1 MSSTASLALAARPR
15 ASTRVGDRVR
25 RRRPTRRALP
35 LGTSSPFPRRSPLDS
50 RRVPL
55 AAIFSVGDDAT
66 TPSSAASSSSS
77 PDDPLGALLSRVER
91 EGTPFAI
98 SDIADIHPDVVY
110 RFEPNIAPDGGALW
124 SCVGAR
130 AYASVAAR
138 FPRAEDDQLL
148 TCARV
153 VSRCSRVGP
162 LEVAVRWETSFI
174 PRKLEWLYRLG
185 EAWPGVEVTT
195 YDILDKMG
203 ELSRFS
209 WRGLAALFWRAATR
223 GEMRIP
229 AALVRGASILRFQ
242 TDEDDEDRRRR
253 DDRDRDRDR
262 VRSDEGDPNTLT
274 LNTPKPSPSPPRVRL
289 RAHDE
294 TVDLVRHVNAGD
306 VRNRRVARDALEFL
320 DARKPPD
327 TSLEAWDDAVE
338 DAVRWRDV
346 PGMGMFDVDGLEE
359 AEDRAEMYA
368 DAVAVMAFGVV
379 VLLVFGVGVGEWYLR
394 GLAHDRAMAQ
404 MLETGAF

>member
-25 RRRPTRRALP
+25 RRPIRRAHP
-35 LGTSSPFPRRSPLDS
+35 LGTSPSPRRSPLDS
-50 RRVPL
+50 RRAPL
-55 AAIFSVGDDAT
+55 AAVSVGDDAT
-66 TPSSAASSSSS
+66 LPSSAASSSAS

-98 SDIADIHPDVVY
+98 SEAVDIHPKMVY
-110 RFEPNIAPDGGALW
+110 RFEPNVAPDGGALW
-124 SCVGAR
+124 SCAGAR
-130 AYASVAAR
+130 AYASVATR
-138 FPRAEDDQLL
+138 FPRVEDDQLL

-229 AALVRGASILRFQ
+229 AALVRGASTLRFQ
-242 TDEDDEDRRRR
+242 TDEDEDRRRR
-253 DDRDRDRDR
+253 DDHDHD
-262 VRSDEGDPNTLT
+262 RSDEGETKTLT
-274 LNTPKPSPSPPRVRL
+274 LNTPEPSQSPPRVRL

-306 VRNRRVARDALEFL
+306 VRNRRVARDVLEFL

-379 VLLVFGVGVGEWYLR
+379 LLLVFGVGVGEWYLR

>member
-15 ASTRVGDRVR
+15 ASTDRV
-25 RRRPTRRALP
+25 RRRPTRRARP
-35 LGTSSPFPRRSPLDS
+35 LGTSPFPRRSPLDS
-50 RRVPL
+50 RRAPL
-55 AAIFSVGDDAT
+55 AAVSVGEDAA

-124 SCVGAR
+124 SCAGAR

-138 FPRAEDDQLL
+138 FPRVEDDQLL

-203 ELSRFS
+203 QLSRFS

-229 AALVRGASILRFQ
+229 AALVRGAVATLAVKLGPRY
-242 TDEDDEDRRRR
+242 D
-253 DDRDRDRDR
+253 
-262 VRSDEGDPNTLT
+262 VPEGL
-274 LNTPKPSPSPPRVRL
+274 
-289 RAHDE
+289 
-294 TVDLVRHVNAGD
+294 
-306 VRNRRVARDALEFL
+306 LEGG
-320 DARKPPD
+320 
-327 TSLEAWDDAVE
+327 E
-338 DAVRWRDV
+338 DAW
-346 PGMGMFDVDGLEE
+346 E
-359 AEDRAEMYA
+359 
-368 DAVAVMAFGVV
+368 AVASGHEYAVWSRPNNEASA
-379 VLLVFGVGVGEWYLR
+379 R
-394 GLAHDRAMAQ
+394 
-404 MLETGAF
+404 